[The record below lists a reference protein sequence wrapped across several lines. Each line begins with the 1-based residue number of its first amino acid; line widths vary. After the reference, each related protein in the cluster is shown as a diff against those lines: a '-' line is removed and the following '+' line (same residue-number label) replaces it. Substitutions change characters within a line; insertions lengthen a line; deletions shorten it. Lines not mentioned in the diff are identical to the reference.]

1 MSTILLVVHLMIAL
15 AMIVLV
21 LLQRSEGGALGIG
34 GGGSGDGLMSG
45 RGLGNALTR
54 TTGILAGLFF
64 LTSIGLTVLGT
75 MENRS
80 SVLDGVD
87 PTTPAR
93 WKRRPRRC
101 RFLWLRPRHYP
112 HRNNYF
118 QLDGRESV
126 FRLARIMA
134 GVYSVIPWRVIYS
147 SPAAWF
153 LLSAKG
159 WHRPHLGHCFRRAAI
174 PSASANLTLT
184 SM

>member
-21 LLQRSEGGALGIG
+21 LLQRSEGGALGI

-80 SVLDGVD
+80 SVLDVVD
-87 PTTPAR
+87 PNESNPLEAPAPALPVPVAPAPTLPTP
-93 WKRRPRRC
+93 
-101 RFLWLRPRHYP
+101 
-112 HRNNYF
+112 
-118 QLDGRESV
+118 E
-126 FRLARIMA
+126 
-134 GVYSVIPWRVIYS
+134 
-147 SPAAWF
+147 
-153 LLSAKG
+153 
-159 WHRPHLGHCFRRAAI
+159 
-174 PSASANLTLT
+174 
-184 SM
+184 